1 MAYNI
6 LIIDDSTTARAVI
19 SKTLEMSGVAVGEV
33 YFAENGLKALE
44 ILKKEWVDLA
54 FTDINMPEM
63 SGMELVQTMSEDEEL
78 REIPIVVVS
87 TEGSQ
92 ARIDELRSHGI
103 RAYIR
108 KPFTPEEL
116 KQVVDN
122 LMEGE
127 N

>member
-6 LIIDDSTTARAVI
+6 LIIDDSTTARSVI
-19 SKTLEMSGVAVGEV
+19 SKTLEMAGVPVGEV
-33 YFAENGLKALE
+33 YFAENGIKALQ
-44 ILKKEWVDLA
+44 ILKNEWVDLA

-63 SGMELVQTMSEDEEL
+63 SGMELVQTMSEDDEL

-92 ARIDELRSHGI
+92 TRIDELRSHGI

-127 N
+127 K

>member
-19 SKTLEMSGVAVGEV
+19 SKTLEMSGVPVGKV
-33 YFAENGLKALE
+33 YFAENGIKALE
-44 ILKKEWVDLA
+44 ILKREWVDLA

-92 ARIDELRSHGI
+92 TRIDELRSHGI

-116 KQVVDN
+116 KQVVDD
-122 LMEGE
+122 LMEGD

>member
-1 MAYNI
+1 MA
-6 LIIDDSTTARAVI
+6 
-19 SKTLEMSGVAVGEV
+19 GVPIGEV
-33 YFAENGLKALE
+33 YFAENGIKALQ

-78 REIPIVVVS
+78 RDIPIVVVS

-92 ARIDELRSHGI
+92 TRIDELRSHGI